1 VKNISKSQPINH
13 GIKSSAST
21 RNRAYQLK
29 SDQNT
34 RRQPRKSEKRIFLL
48 KDYQLNN
55 LTSSLSKVQQH
66 PGINSIQ
73 RLFQLTNCFHLTGT
87 NTYLVGQGP
96 TRLLI
101 DTGEGKPSW
110 LTSLKSI
117 LSTEKA
123 SISQVIL
130 THWHPDHVGGI
141 PDLLTLYPN
150 LSIYKNQAEGNQQEI
165 SHGQVFKT
173 QGATLR
179 AFHCPGHTTDHMAL
193 VLEEEDAMFTG
204 DNVLGQ
210 GTAVFED
217 LAAYMSSLQKMQH
230 EFTGRAY
237 PGHGPVIDDG
247 KAKIQEYIRHR
258 QEREGQIVEV
268 LGRETEQE
276 KNGWQSMDLVRVIYK
291 GYPENLHAPAERG
304 VLQVLE
310 KLKKEGKVNEA
321 EGAWFL
327 QSKPAL

>member
-1 VKNISKSQPINH
+1 M
-13 GIKSSAST
+13 A
-21 RNRAYQLK
+21 
-29 SDQNT
+29 
-34 RRQPRKSEKRIFLL
+34 
-48 KDYQLNN
+48 
-55 LTSSLSKVQQH
+55 SSLVHLPEIERISSRVIRILGGN
-66 PGINSIQ
+66 PGKFTLQ
-73 RLFQLTNCFHLTGT
+73 GT

-110 LTSLKSI
+110 LSSLKTI
-117 LSTEKA
+117 LSQEKA

-141 PDLLTLYPN
+141 PDLLSLYPK
-150 LSIYKNQAEGNQQEI
+150 IPVYKSQAVAGQQEI
-165 SHGQVFKT
+165 NHGQVFKT

-217 LAAYMSSLQKMQH
+217 LAAYMDSLSKMQH
-230 EFTGRAY
+230 EFSGRAY
-237 PGHGPVIDDG
+237 PGHGPVIEDG

-258 QEREGQIVEV
+258 QEREGQIVDV
-268 LGRETEQE
+268 LGRETEE
-276 KNGWQSMDLVRVIYK
+276 GKNGWQSMDLVRVIYK

-304 VLQVLE
+304 VLQVLD
-310 KLKKEGKVNEA
+310 KLKKEGKVHED